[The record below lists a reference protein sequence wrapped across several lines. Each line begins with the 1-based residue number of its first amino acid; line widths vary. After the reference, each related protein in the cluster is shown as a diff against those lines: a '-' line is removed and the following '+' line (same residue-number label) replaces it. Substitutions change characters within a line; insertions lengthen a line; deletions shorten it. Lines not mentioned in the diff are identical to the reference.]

1 MELWTTAKRSLN
13 AKYVDWRCVMKT
25 LDKIKMM
32 AIAAFWGL
40 LVAFLIKLYM
50 SLSLAEKT
58 MQLLFS

>member
-1 MELWTTAKRSLN
+1 
-13 AKYVDWRCVMKT
+13 MKT